1 MGSLMSFAMAAP
13 TSSATLDIEHNP
25 ALLGDMEGNKRP
37 RKAVLLALCG
47 ALCLAAVFVVA
58 SHRDSLQPPSQ
69 PSELVSDVKT
79 RTSEPAV
86 SKLDAC
92 WEDPSTGRYCCN
104 GIQRNDVPSTPGNIM
119 MCCGDQVIS
128 LNMQICCGGWPQ
140 NLQGV
145 TGRTACCNRRAYNLD
160 MSKCCN

>member
-1 MGSLMSFAMAAP
+1 MGLSLSFAMSVP
-13 TSSATLDIEHNP
+13 TSSATLDIEQDP

-37 RKAVLLALCG
+37 RKAVLLAVCG

-79 RTSEPAV
+79 RTSEAAV
-86 SKLDAC
+86 SKLWGNNAC
-92 WEDPSTGRYCCN
+92 WDDPSTGRYCCN
-104 GIQRNDVPSTPGNIM
+104 GIQRNDVISTPENIM
-119 MCCGDQVIS
+119 QCCGDQVIS
-128 LNMQICCGGWPQ
+128 LNMQICCGGWPS

-145 TGRTACCNRRAYNLD
+145 TGRTGCCGT
-160 MSKCCN
+160 